1 MSAQSIYWTPFELF
15 GTPITFNVTTM
26 ITFTIA
32 GLIVFL
38 FTFLGARKMA
48 MRPTGLQNFIE
59 WVVDFCRGIIKANMD
74 WKTGGR
80 FIALAYTLLFVI
92 FVSNMMGIPF
102 EMATYETHSVIWK
115 SPTSDPFLA
124 LTLAAFVV
132 VLTHIYGIKL
142 RGSKEYLMDY
152 FRPKWFLFPFKIIE
166 EFANTLTLG
175 MRLFGNVFAKEV
187 LMLLIVGLGASSL
200 LWGGIMFAPTM
211 VWQAFGIF
219 IGSLQAYIFAMLAM
233 VYMSHKVESH

>member
-1 MSAQSIYWTPFELF
+1 MNAQAIYWHPEIF
-15 GTPITFNVTTM
+15 GVQITFNVTTM

-38 FTFLGARKMA
+38 FTFLGSRALA

-59 WVVDFCRGIIKANMD
+59 WVIDFCRGIIKANMD

-102 EMATYETHSVIWK
+102 EIATNDTHSVLWK
-115 SPTSDPFLA
+115 SPTSDPFLT

-132 VLTHIYGIKL
+132 LLTHIYGIKL
-142 RGSKEYLMDY
+142 RGMKEYSLDY

-187 LMLLIVGLGASSL
+187 LMLLLATLATSGAIWMGL
-200 LWGGIMFAPTM
+200 MFAPTM
-211 VWQAFGIF
+211 IWQAFGIF

-233 VYMSHKVESH
+233 VYMSHKVEAH